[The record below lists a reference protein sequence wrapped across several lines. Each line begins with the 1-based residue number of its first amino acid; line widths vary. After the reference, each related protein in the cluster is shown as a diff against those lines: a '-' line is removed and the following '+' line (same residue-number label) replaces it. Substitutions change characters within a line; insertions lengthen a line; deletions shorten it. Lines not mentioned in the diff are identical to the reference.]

1 MADRIASCRGGG
13 GGAVED
19 FEGAHQV
26 RESQQRQIEQMEE
39 RVPSGTQ
46 SVLKVQ
52 DDEEMCSR
60 GQSAGGQLV
69 DKGIG
74 ITEDLEKFGG
84 ETSRE
89 NTDISKDFDFNLK
102 PACFTVPSKSKS
114 KFIYVKPATDTSS

>member
-1 MADRIASCRGGG
+1 MADRIASCRGG

-26 RESQQRQIEQMEE
+26 RESQQGQIEQMEE

-46 SVLKVQ
+46 GVLKVQ
-52 DDEEMCSR
+52 DDEEVCSR
-60 GQSAGGQLV
+60 GQSVEGQLV

-89 NTDISKDFDFNLK
+89 NKDISKDFDLNLE
-102 PACFTVPSKSKS
+102 PACFTVASISKSKL
-114 KFIYVKPATDTSS
+114 IYVKPATDTKS